1 MNTNV
6 RTAVRTPMTIR
17 PFNCKTGAALWLM
30 ICIGSV
36 NTTIAQEKNEQP
48 AVPQSSCSR
57 ENAIEIIQQQLAA
70 ARIFENE
77 VQKVTVLIRGA
88 ELLWPLRQE
97 KARAGF
103 SDAFETAVH
112 NFKERGDAP
121 DHDGKLAIGVPDQRY
136 SVISAIAKRD
146 AVWARKLTDQLL
158 KEQEQETKD
167 KPTKDNK
174 TEVAAAEK
182 LLTVASSM
190 LPSEPGTAVGFARS
204 SLRYPATMY
213 LTPVLYRLA
222 TIDQSAANQF
232 YQEALAAYAGAPME
246 RLLYLSA
253 YPFGNHRD
261 AGDMPGYMYYTVPE
275 GFKPNP
281 ILQRAFVQ
289 TILSRA
295 QEFINNPTETPA
307 GHRISEPG
315 QMLLAFT
322 RLAAQIQQSLPD
334 LAPAVEAVKGNLLAR
349 TPESTQR
356 DVSDKISDDNPPV
369 RSFEEQ
375 LEEALKNPNVDRRDW
390 QLTSAI
396 TGAPNS
402 VSLDVLLSTVDKIAD
417 SNVRQPLL
425 NWLFF
430 ERATGALKDAKLDE
444 ARKLAARVGELD
456 QRVYLDARIAEE
468 LLKQNPDQTAAR
480 DVLEEV
486 VAVAAKAPSTP
497 VTARALMAVAYLYSK
512 FDVNRAVA
520 VMAEAV
526 KCINRIDK
534 PDFSRQFIMRK
545 IEGKAFGTYTSAPAP
560 GFNPENAFRE
570 IAKTDFDGMLN
581 LASNFTDKSL
591 RATTAFAVV
600 ETCLQQ
606 LSKAEKA
613 APKGKVVPAKPY

>member
-1 MNTNV
+1 
-6 RTAVRTPMTIR
+6 MTIR
-17 PFNCKTGAALWLM
+17 FFTCKTDLALLLM
-30 ICIGSV
+30 ICIGSL
-36 NTTIAQEKNEQP
+36 NTTIAQEKNEQLT
-48 AVPQSSCSR
+48 APQSSCSR
-57 ENAIEIIQQQLAA
+57 DNAIEIIQQQLAA

-88 ELLWPLRQE
+88 DLLWPFRQE
-97 KARAGF
+97 KARAAF

-146 AVWARKLTDQLL
+146 AGWARKLTDQLL

-174 TEVAAAEK
+174 NEVAAAEK

-204 SLRYPATMY
+204 SLRYPATLY
-213 LTPVLYRLA
+213 LTPFMYQLS

-253 YPFGNHRD
+253 YPFGNPRD
-261 AGDMPGYMYYTVPE
+261 AGDMPGYVYYTVPA

-289 TILSRA
+289 SILGRA
-295 QEFINNPTETPA
+295 QEFIKNPTETSA
-307 GHRISEPG
+307 SHRLSEPG
-315 QMLLAFT
+315 QILLAFT

-334 LAPAVEAVKGNLLAR
+334 LAPAVEVVKGNLLAR
-349 TPESTQR
+349 TPEGTQR
-356 DVSDKISDDNPPV
+356 DVSETVANDNPPV
-369 RSFEEQ
+369 MSFEER

-402 VSLDVLLSTVDKIAD
+402 VSLDRLLSTVDKIAD
-417 SNVRQPLL
+417 PDVRQPLL

-430 ERATGALKDAKLDE
+430 ERATAAIKDSKLDE

-468 LLKQNPDQTAAR
+468 LLKQNPDQSEAR

-512 FDVNRAVA
+512 FDINRAMA
-520 VMAEAV
+520 VMGEAV
-526 KCINRIDK
+526 NCINRIDK
-534 PDFSRQFIMRK
+534 PDFSRQYITRK
-545 IEGKAFGTYTSAPAP
+545 IEGKAFGTYASAPAP

-570 IAKTDFDGMLN
+570 IGKTDFDGMLN

-591 RATTAFAVV
+591 RATTTYAVV

-606 LSKAEKA
+606 LSKAEK
-613 APKGKVVPAKPY
+613 PAVKSKTTTSKP